1 MSYTP
6 NKNTLARGIFEP
18 VGSGIGSGSGQ
29 IGDTLRSINGSL
41 FQRVFYTATGSGE
54 TAAHPSWSSEHF
66 SSLNLS
72 STSSLLDLI
81 NKVTGSRGYEGI
93 TRENSRG
100 YAQLLFL
107 DIYPAYGF
115 NNGLFSI
122 NGKYNVIGD
131 PSASAPIAFH
141 IHGGGFDAGA
151 ANFESSAEET
161 CNTFRRA
168 GFHCIS
174 LEYRRG
180 WTTVSDVTMAGLLNE
195 NPRALGFS
203 DSLLVDKLTIS
214 GSKPPLLGSEYNDR
228 FLQTALGGNSFAIGD
243 LADAWDWV
251 DKNIQTVLP
260 NAIKKYM
267 IQGQSAGGSATAQL
281 TYAHDGTNP
290 IITRLQ
296 SKVIGSIV
304 SYGSYTASADLNTTI
319 QNREINYP
327 IIIQANG
334 VDKLVPY
341 RDNYLYFQP
350 NIAISKGCW
359 DQYEMLSGS
368 NKNVYFYSTLL
379 TNHGYGNWAKNFTF
393 SGSSPYSEI
402 EYLNWAF
409 NVIIKKLNGESMPPS
424 HWLVRVDN
432 REPEITL
439 SSSFFYPGPGYYT
452 DLVNDSD
459 IYALYNTSSM
469 FKDLPFNK
477 GITTHWFYSS
487 SAGSTQA
494 ANSLGTAISRSFL
507 GTSVEYEISKSAEYK
522 ASIISGLGSLV
533 ADAILQSNLESYI
546 AATDSYSSLHW
557 GKLGNAPSNDLRTL
571 DQISSSISSSL
582 ADGTASAD
590 LT

>member
-1 MSYTP
+1 MSYTS

-18 VGSGIGSGSGQ
+18 IGSGIGEDSGQ
-29 IGDTLRSINGSL
+29 IGDTLRNINGSL

-54 TAAHPSWSSEHF
+54 TASHPSWSSEHF
-66 SSLNLS
+66 SSLDLTQ
-72 STSSLLDLI
+72 TSSLLNLI
-81 NKVTGSRGYEGI
+81 NKVTGSSRGYGGI
-93 TRENSRG
+93 TRTNSHG

-107 DIYPAYGF
+107 DVYPAYGF
-115 NNGLFSI
+115 NNGLISD
-122 NGKYNVIGD
+122 GGYNVIGN
-131 PSASAPIAFH
+131 PSASAPIVLY
-141 IHGGGFDAGA
+141 IHGGGFDVGA
-151 ANFESSAEET
+151 ANFASSAEET
-161 CNTFRRA
+161 CNTFRRV

-180 WTTVSDVTMAGLLNE
+180 WSTVSDATMANLLNE
-195 NPRALGFS
+195 SPRALGFS

-214 GSKPPLLGSEYNDR
+214 GSKPPTFGSEYNDR
-228 FLQTALGGNSFAIGD
+228 FLQTALGGNSYAISD
-243 LADAWDWV
+243 LADAWNWIDN
-251 DKNIQTVLP
+251 NIQDILP
-260 NAIKKYM
+260 NAIKKYV
-267 IQGQSAGGSATAQL
+267 IQGQSAGGSSTAQL

-296 SKVIGSIV
+296 SKVIGSIM
-304 SYGSYTASADLNTTI
+304 SFGSYTASADLNTTI
-319 QNREINYP
+319 QSREINYP

-341 RDNYLYFQP
+341 RDNYLYYQS
-350 NIAISKGCW
+350 NMAVSKGSW

-379 TNHGYGNWAKNFTF
+379 TNHGYGNWAENFTF
-393 SGSSPYSEI
+393 SGSSTYSEI

-424 HWLVRVDN
+424 HWLVRIDEGNLEKV
-432 REPEITL
+432 L
-439 SSSFFYPGPGYYT
+439 SSSFGYPSPGYYT
-452 DLVNDSD
+452 DLTDDND

-494 ANSLGTAISRSFL
+494 SMSLGTAISRSFL
-507 GTSVEYEISKSAEYK
+507 GTSVEYEVSKSAEYK
-522 ASIISGLGSLV
+522 SDFSGGPSV
-533 ADAILQSNLESYI
+533 ANSILQSNPESYI
-546 AATDSYSSLHW
+546 ASTDSYSSLHW
-557 GKLGNAPSNDLRTL
+557 GKLGEATTNSLRTFNE
-571 DQISSSISSSL
+571 ISSSISASL
-582 ADGTASAD
+582 ADGIPSAD

>member
-1 MSYTP
+1 VSYTS

-18 VGSGIGSGSGQ
+18 VGSGIGLNSGQ
-29 IGDTLRSINGSL
+29 IGDTIRNINGSL
-41 FQRVFYTATGSGE
+41 FQRVFYTATGSDE
-54 TAAHPSWSSEHF
+54 NASHPSWSSEHF
-66 SSLNLS
+66 SSLDLS

-81 NKVTGSRGYEGI
+81 NEVTGSSRGYSGI
-93 TRENSRG
+93 TRNNSHG

-115 NNGLFSI
+115 NNGSI
-122 NGKYNVIGD
+122 IDTSNYNVIGD
-131 PSASAPIAFH
+131 PSASAPIVLY
-141 IHGGGFDAGA
+141 IHGGGFDVGA

-180 WTTVSDVTMAGLLNE
+180 WTTVSDETMAGLLNE
-195 NPRALGFS
+195 GPRALGFS

-214 GSKPPLLGSEYNDR
+214 GSKPPLFGSEYNNR

-260 NAIKKYM
+260 NAIKKYV
-267 IQGQSAGGSATAQL
+267 IQGQSAGGSSTAQL

-296 SKVIGSIV
+296 SKVIGSIM
-304 SYGSYTASADLNTTI
+304 SFGSYTASADLNTTI

-350 NIAISKGCW
+350 NMAISKGSW

-432 REPEITL
+432 GTLEDNL
-439 SSSFFYPGPGYYT
+439 SSSFSYPGPGYYT

-487 SAGSTQA
+487 SAGSAQA
-494 ANSLGTAISRSFL
+494 AKSLGTAISRSFL

-522 ASIISGLGSLV
+522 GGPAANL
-533 ADAILQSNLESYI
+533 ILQSNPESYI
-546 AATDSYSSLHW
+546 AATNSYSSLHW
-557 GKLGNAPSNDLRTL
+557 GKLGDATSNTLRTL
-571 DQISSSISSSL
+571 DEISSSISFSL